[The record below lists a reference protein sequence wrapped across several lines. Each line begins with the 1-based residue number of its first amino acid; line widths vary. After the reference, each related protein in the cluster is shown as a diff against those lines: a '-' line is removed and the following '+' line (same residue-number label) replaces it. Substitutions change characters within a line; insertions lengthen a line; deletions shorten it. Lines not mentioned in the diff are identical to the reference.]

1 MRKFI
6 FEENSRE
13 KSNADKNESE
23 DDPSTMC
30 SPCIENHHFVDLR
43 QSIKDK
49 ISRNEIFYSFEIV
62 SVRKPQTFYQR
73 FVQQKKLDPQNY
85 NTINKYMIIRK
96 IIII

>member
-6 FEENSRE
+6 LEENSRE

-30 SPCIENHHFVDLR
+30 SPRIENRHFVDLR

-73 FVQQKKLDPQNY
+73 FVKQKKLEPQNY
-85 NTINKYMIIRK
+85 NTNKYMIIRK